1 MSSLSLS
8 AISAIEHA
16 INLALKQDN
25 PSQARLSKLA
35 GQQVFLY
42 IEDFSLILQV
52 HILEVGVMLH
62 RPESLDEVELDP
74 RLDTLV
80 QGPSSAYRKLLEGDG
95 FFDGDLRIQ
104 GNAQA
109 LMTLHKVMENFE
121 LDWEGLLADYIG
133 DLPASALARLL
144 RKQWSWSKET
154 ATSLQ
159 LQLVQHLQTNSQLL
173 PSKVEFNTLVD
184 DIERFGT
191 SLDRA
196 EAKLRIMARKHAQ

>member
-16 INLALKQDN
+16 INLALKQDD

-42 IEDFSLILQV
+42 VEDFSLILQV

-144 RKQWSWSKET
+144 RKQWSWHKET

-173 PSKVEFNTLVD
+173 PSKIEFETFVD
-184 DIERFGT
+184 DIERLGT
-191 SLDRA
+191 ALDRA
-196 EAKLRIMARKHAQ
+196 EAKLRIIERKHS